1 VTRTTLL
8 IIVLVIIGAGVAAA
22 ALVSSSGSG
31 SSDTVSVSDTIPT
44 TTAATT
50 TTTPTATIAKTSTT
64 TSQQTSSAQVEATVT
79 SYVQAA
85 EEGDATTLCGL
96 QLGTSAG
103 ASGAAAAQAC
113 ASKLGI
119 TLTDLP
125 GLTQLKVTDVKVS
138 GDTATAQLLRIG
150 QITLVNVGGSWKVR
164 SFSPARSKRNGG
176 AEAPSGADVG
186 GTAAG

>member
-1 VTRTTLL
+1 MNRTTVL
-8 IIVLVIIGAGVAAA
+8 IVFLVVIGAGVAAA
-22 ALVSSSGSG
+22 ALVSSSGGG
-31 SSDTVSVSDTIPT
+31 SSDTVSVSETIPT
-44 TTAATT
+44 A
-50 TTTPTATIAKTSTT
+50 TTPTATTATTSTT
-64 TSQQTSSAQVEATVT
+64 TSGQSSSAQVEATVT

-96 QLGTSAG
+96 QVGTSAG

-113 ASKLGI
+113 ASKAAI

-125 GLTQLKVTDVKVS
+125 GLSQLKVTDVKIS
-138 GDTATAQLLRIG
+138 GDKATAQLLRIG
-150 QITLVNVGGSWKVR
+150 QITLVKVDGSWKVS

-186 GTAAG
+186 GTAAD

>member
-1 VTRTTLL
+1 VNRTTVL
-8 IIVLVIIGAGVAAA
+8 IVFLVVIGAGVAAA
-22 ALVSSSGSG
+22 ALVSSSGGG
-31 SSDTVSVSDTIPT
+31 SSDTVSVDETIPT

-50 TTTPTATIAKTSTT
+50 TPTATTSTT
-64 TSQQTSSAQVEATVT
+64 TSQQSSSAQVEATVT

-96 QLGTSAG
+96 QVGTSAG

-113 ASKLGI
+113 ASKAAI

-125 GLTQLKVTDVKVS
+125 GLSQLKVTDVKIS
-138 GDTATAQLLRIG
+138 GDKATAQLLRIG
-150 QITLVNVGGSWKVR
+150 QITLVKVDGSWKVS
-164 SFSPARSKRNGG
+164 SFAPARSKRNGG

-186 GTAAG
+186 GTAAD

>member
-1 VTRTTLL
+1 VNRTTVL
-8 IIVLVIIGAGVAAA
+8 IVFLVIIGAGVAAA
-22 ALVSSSGSG
+22 ALVSSSGGG
-31 SSDTVSVSDTIPT
+31 SSDTVSVDETIPT

-50 TTTPTATIAKTSTT
+50 TPTATTSTT
-64 TSQQTSSAQVEATVT
+64 TSQQSSSAQVEATVT

-96 QLGTSAG
+96 QVGTSAG

-113 ASKLGI
+113 ASKAAI

-125 GLTQLKVTDVKVS
+125 GLSQLKVTDVKIS
-138 GDTATAQLLRIG
+138 GDKATAQLLRIG
-150 QITLVNVGGSWKVR
+150 QITLVKVDGSWKVS
-164 SFSPARSKRNGG
+164 SFAPARSKRNGG

-186 GTAAG
+186 GTAAD

>member
-1 VTRTTLL
+1 MV
-8 IIVLVIIGAGVAAA
+8 IGAGVAAA
-22 ALVSSSGSG
+22 ALVSSSGGG
-31 SSDTVSVSDTIPT
+31 SSDTVSVSETIPT
-44 TTAATT
+44 TTSA
-50 TTTPTATIAKTSTT
+50 TTTPTATIATTSTT
-64 TSQQTSSAQVEATVT
+64 TSQQSNSAQVEAAVT

-96 QLGTSAG
+96 QLGASAG

-113 ASKLGI
+113 ASKAGI

-125 GLTQLKVTDVKVS
+125 GISQLKVTDVKIS

-164 SFSPARSKRNGG
+164 SFSPTRSKRNGG

-186 GTAAG
+186 GTPAG

>member
-31 SSDTVSVSDTIPT
+31 SSDTVSVSETIPT

-50 TTTPTATIAKTSTT
+50 TPTATIATTSTT
-64 TSQQTSSAQVEATVT
+64 GAQQSGSTQVEATVT

-96 QLGTSAG
+96 QVNTSAG
-103 ASGAAAAQAC
+103 AGGATAAQAC
-113 ASKLGI
+113 ASKAGI

-125 GLTQLKVTDVKVS
+125 TLSQLKVTDVNIS
-138 GDTATAQLLRIG
+138 GDKATAQLLRIG
-150 QITLVNVGGSWKVR
+150 QIKLVNVGGGWKVA
-164 SFSPARSKRNGG
+164 SFSPSRTKRNGG
-176 AEAPSGADVG
+176 AEAPSGSNVG

>member
-1 VTRTTLL
+1 
-8 IIVLVIIGAGVAAA
+8 VIIGAGVAAA
-22 ALVSSSGSG
+22 ALVSNSGGG
-31 SSDTVSVSDTIPT
+31 SSDTVSLSETIPT

-50 TTTPTATIAKTSTT
+50 TPTATTATTSTT
-64 TSQQTSSAQVEATVT
+64 ASGQSSDAQVEATVT

-96 QLGTSAG
+96 QLNTNA
-103 ASGAAAAQAC
+103 ATSGAAAAQAC

-125 GLTQLKVTDVKVS
+125 VLSQLKVKDVKTT
-138 GDTATAQLLRIG
+138 GNKATAQLLGIG
-150 QITLVNVGGSWKVR
+150 QITLVKVDGSWKVS

-176 AEAPSGADVG
+176 AEAPSGSNVG
-186 GTAAG
+186 GTPAG

>member
-1 VTRTTLL
+1 MTRTTLL
-8 IIVLVIIGAGVAAA
+8 IIILVVIGTGVAAA

-31 SSDTVSVSDTIPT
+31 SSDTVSVSETIPT

-50 TTTPTATIAKTSTT
+50 TPTATTTTTSTT
-64 TSQQTSSAQVEATVT
+64 TSGQSSSAQVEAAVT

-96 QLGTSAG
+96 QVNTSASAGG
-103 ASGAAAAQAC
+103 ATAAQAC
-113 ASKLGI
+113 ASKAGI

-125 GLTQLKVTDVKVS
+125 ALTQLKVTDVKIS
-138 GDTATAQLLRIG
+138 GDKATAQLLRIG
-150 QITLVNVGGSWKVR
+150 QITLVNVGGGWKIA

-176 AEAPSGADVG
+176 TEAPSGSDVG

>member
-1 VTRTTLL
+1 MTRTTLL

-31 SSDTVSVSDTIPT
+31 SSDAVSVSETLPT
-44 TTAATT
+44 SAATT
-50 TTTPTATIAKTSTT
+50 DTAPTATIATT
-64 TSQQTSSAQVEATVT
+64 TSSQQPSSAQVEATVT

-85 EEGDATTLCGL
+85 EEGDATTLCSL

-125 GLTQLKVTDVKVS
+125 ALTQLKVTSVKVS

-150 QITLVNVGGSWKVR
+150 QITLVKVGGSWKVR

>member
-8 IIVLVIIGAGVAAA
+8 IIILVVIGAGVAAA

-31 SSDTVSVSDTIPT
+31 SSDTVSVSETIPT
-44 TTAATT
+44 TTA
-50 TTTPTATIAKTSTT
+50 TTPTATIATTST
-64 TSQQTSSAQVEATVT
+64 SGAQQSNTAQVEAAVT

-96 QLGTSAG
+96 QVNTSASAAG
-103 ASGAAAAQAC
+103 ATAAQAC
-113 ASKLGI
+113 ASKAGI

-125 GLTQLKVTDVKVS
+125 ALTQLKVTDVKIS
-138 GDTATAQLLRIG
+138 GDKATAQLLRIG
-150 QITLVNVGGSWKVR
+150 QITLVNVGGGWKIA

-176 AEAPSGADVG
+176 TEAPSGSDVG

>member
-1 VTRTTLL
+1 MTRTTLL
-8 IIVLVIIGAGVAAA
+8 IIILVVIGAGVAAA

-31 SSDTVSVSDTIPT
+31 SSDTVSVSETIPT
-44 TTAATT
+44 TTA
-50 TTTPTATIAKTSTT
+50 TTPTATIATTST
-64 TSQQTSSAQVEATVT
+64 SGAQQSSSAQVEAAVT

-96 QLGTSAG
+96 QVNTSASAGG
-103 ASGAAAAQAC
+103 ATAAQAC
-113 ASKLGI
+113 ASKAGI

-125 GLTQLKVTDVKVS
+125 ALTQLKVTDVKIS
-138 GDTATAQLLRIG
+138 GDKATAQLLRIG
-150 QITLVNVGGSWKVR
+150 QITLVNVGGGWKVA

-176 AEAPSGADVG
+176 TEAPSGSDVG

>member
-1 VTRTTLL
+1 MNRTTVL
-8 IIVLVIIGAGVAAA
+8 IVFLVVIGAGVAAA

-31 SSDTVSVSDTIPT
+31 SSDTVSVDETIPT

-50 TTTPTATIAKTSTT
+50 TPTATTTSTT
-64 TSQQTSSAQVEATVT
+64 TSGQSSSAQVEATVT

-96 QLGTSAG
+96 QVGTSAG

-113 ASKLGI
+113 ASKAAI

-125 GLTQLKVTDVKVS
+125 GLSQLKVTDVKIS
-138 GDTATAQLLRIG
+138 GDKATAQLLRIG
-150 QITLVNVGGSWKVR
+150 QITLINVDGSWKVS
-164 SFSPARSKRNGG
+164 SFAPARSKRNGG

-186 GTAAG
+186 GTAAD

>member
-1 VTRTTLL
+1 MNRTTVL
-8 IIVLVIIGAGVAAA
+8 IVFLVVIGAGVAAA
-22 ALVSSSGSG
+22 ALVSSSGGG
-31 SSDTVSVSDTIPT
+31 SSDTVSVSETIPT

-50 TTTPTATIAKTSTT
+50 TPTATTATTSTT
-64 TSQQTSSAQVEATVT
+64 TSGQSSSAQVEATVT

-96 QLGTSAG
+96 QVGTSAG

-113 ASKLGI
+113 ASKVAI

-125 GLTQLKVTDVKVS
+125 GLSQLKVTDVKVS
-138 GDTATAQLLRIG
+138 GDKATAQLLRIG
-150 QITLVNVGGSWKVR
+150 QITLVKVDGSWKVS
-164 SFSPARSKRNGG
+164 SFAPARSKRNGG

-186 GTAAG
+186 GTAAD

>member
-1 VTRTTLL
+1 MNRTTVL
-8 IIVLVIIGAGVAAA
+8 IVFLVIIGAGVAAA

-31 SSDTVSVSDTIPT
+31 SSDTVSVDETIPM
-44 TTAATT
+44 ATSA
-50 TTTPTATIAKTSTT
+50 TTTPTATTATTSTT
-64 TSQQTSSAQVEATVT
+64 TSQQSSSAQVEAAVT

-96 QLGTSAG
+96 QVAASAG

-113 ASKLGI
+113 ASKAAI

-125 GLTQLKVTDVKVS
+125 GLSQLKVTDVKVS
-138 GDTATAQLLRIG
+138 GDKATAQLLRIG
-150 QITLVNVGGSWKVR
+150 QITLVKVDGSWKVS

-186 GTAAG
+186 GTAAD

>member
-1 VTRTTLL
+1 MNRTTVL
-8 IIVLVIIGAGVAAA
+8 IVFLVIIGAGVAAA
-22 ALVSSSGSG
+22 ALVSSSGGG
-31 SSDTVSVSDTIPT
+31 SSDTVSVDETIPT

-50 TTTPTATIAKTSTT
+50 TPTATTSTT
-64 TSQQTSSAQVEATVT
+64 TSQQSSSAQVEATVT

-96 QLGTSAG
+96 QVGTSAG

-113 ASKLGI
+113 ASKAAI

-125 GLTQLKVTDVKVS
+125 GLSQLKVTDVKIS
-138 GDTATAQLLRIG
+138 GDKATAQLLRIG
-150 QITLVNVGGSWKVR
+150 QITLVKVDGSWKVS
-164 SFSPARSKRNGG
+164 SFAPARSKRNGG

-186 GTAAG
+186 GTAAD